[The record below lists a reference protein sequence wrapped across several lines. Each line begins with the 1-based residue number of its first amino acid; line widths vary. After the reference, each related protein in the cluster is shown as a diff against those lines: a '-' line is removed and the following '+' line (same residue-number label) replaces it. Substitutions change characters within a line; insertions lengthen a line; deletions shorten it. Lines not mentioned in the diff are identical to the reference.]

1 MYTDSKTLIDGTDC
15 ERLVRSSRW
24 LAAKYAMLRW
34 GLACGTITLDNIAD
48 LMTKPITGLRFFI
61 LRARV
66 LGLPIHGP
74 DPYPDHPPD

>member
-1 MYTDSKTLIDGTDC
+1 MFTDYKTLIDGTDC

-34 GLACGTITLDNIAD
+34 GLVCGTISLDKVSGDSNLAD
-48 LMTKPITGLRFFI
+48 LMTKPITGRRFFA

-66 LGLPIHGP
+66 LGLPIL
-74 DPYPDHPPD
+74 PPF